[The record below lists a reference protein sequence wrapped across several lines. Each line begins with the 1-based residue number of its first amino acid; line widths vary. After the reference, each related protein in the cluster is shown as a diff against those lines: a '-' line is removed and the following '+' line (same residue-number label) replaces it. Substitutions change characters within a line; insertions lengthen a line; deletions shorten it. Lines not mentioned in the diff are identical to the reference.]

1 MRKMVLVSLILVFG
15 CSPSANDRD
24 RATYDEENLA
34 AVSKKMAAKS
44 DDAIEAK
51 LTVERY
57 FAMIA
62 DESYDT
68 AWQMWDNEGKAWGG
82 DAASLAAFYQR
93 YESFDLE
100 VGEPTEIKILDGR
113 QFVHVEVKA
122 RAKMKTGKRDLAL
135 SGRIMLQRDA
145 VTQDG
150 ADWYIG
156 GMDLR
161 GS

>member
-1 MRKMVLVSLILVFG
+1 MRKMVLMSLILVVG

-24 RATYDEENLA
+24 KATYDEENLA
-34 AVSKKMAAKS
+34 AVSKKMAATS

-57 FAMIA
+57 FAMVA
-62 DESYDT
+62 DESYNT

-82 DAASLAAFYQR
+82 DAGSLAAFYQR
-93 YESFDLE
+93 YENFDPE
-100 VGEPTEIKILDGR
+100 VGQPSEVKTLDGR

-122 RAKMKTGKRDLAL
+122 RAKMKTGKRDVAL
-135 SGRIMLQRDA
+135 SGRMMLQRDL
-145 VTQDG
+145 VTRDG

-161 GS
+161 SN

>member
-1 MRKMVLVSLILVFG
+1 MRKMVLMSLILVVG

-57 FAMIA
+57 FAMVA
-62 DESYDT
+62 DESYHT

-82 DAASLAAFYQR
+82 DAASLSDQ
-93 YESFDLE
+93 
-100 VGEPTEIKILDGR
+100 T
-113 QFVHVEVKA
+113 
-122 RAKMKTGKRDLAL
+122 
-135 SGRIMLQRDA
+135 
-145 VTQDG
+145 
-150 ADWYIG
+150 
-156 GMDLR
+156 
-161 GS
+161 